1 MANEK
6 KSYQIELRYDDT
18 TASTAEIQALADV
31 LAGRGHRVSIH
42 KIQSNGFVRDI
53 TRSAKDIRDMAGTV
67 AENVLDAA
75 NLGMQM
81 LKGMVEPFV
90 GKPDSKKPEETK
102 PETSQEAPKEAAPAD
117 DGFDA
122 IGPAATTAA
131 VASSDRAVV
140 VTSPDHLKDAGWDAI
155 RIGFMSKTALNHTW
169 QPASLDAMV
178 IPHNAFRPY
187 LEYIH
192 WDPSHIFEGGYLAL
206 DKDRPGMSHE
216 DAQKRF
222 NLNSADGPVVLIMA
236 TGFPQESLQTLM
248 VQLSLLKMPM
258 QVFFYHGGDATKANI
273 LRSLAQQYAVNARM
287 FGKVNALPDYMAM
300 ADIAVASVDEP
311 LSEMLENTGVPT
323 VYVAGNTVS
332 ARINFLEHERA
343 AMVAPQLYKLSAILA
358 QPITDL
364 NLRENMRK
372 SAQEIAKLASIELC
386 ADGIEAALA
395 KKAELIPDPNRR
407 TVSDDGFETIGQM
420 PAPAAGQNFL
430 MPQAAPIQSAPIEA
444 TQQPAPGMIQPPM
457 AQPVPGMV
465 QPAPGMVQPA
475 PGMVQPAPGMVQP
488 APGMMPPPAPF
499 LTPGIGA
506 KSKEEIKKEYT
517 NLLIVEKNI
526 DKSLE
531 TASSEVQKWELRL
544 DLARQ
549 NNRDDLVNSALI
561 SLQSAK
567 TQEMSLLQQK
577 DQIQQQKA
585 VLKQSARLV
594 SNQPTGE
601 DAFKLSSIT
610 DAELFGPSKEELSL
624 EKEFQTLQRQ
634 QALQRLKDEMGR
646 R

>member
-6 KSYQIELRYDDT
+6 KSYQIELRYDDS
-18 TASTAEIQALADV
+18 TASSAEMQALADV
-31 LAGRGHRVSIH
+31 LEGRGHHVT
-42 KIQSNGFVRDI
+42 IQKVQTNGLVRELS
-53 TRSAKDIRDMAGTV
+53 RSARDLRDMAGTV

-75 NLGMQM
+75 NFGMQV

-90 GKPDSKKPEETK
+90 NKGDNQKAEEAKPENA
-102 PETSQEAPKEAAPAD
+102 QEQPKEQAPAG

-140 VTSPDHLKDAGWDAI
+140 VTAPEHLKDAGWDAM
-155 RIGFMSKTALNHTW
+155 RIGFISKTALNHTW
-169 QPASLDAMV
+169 QPAALDAMV

-206 DKDRPGMSHE
+206 DKDRPDMSHE

-222 NLNSADGPVVLIMA
+222 NLNASDGPVILIMA

-287 FGKVNALPDYMAM
+287 FGKVNGLPDYIAM
-300 ADIAVASVDEP
+300 ADIAVASVDES
-311 LSEMLENTGVPT
+311 LSEMLENTGIPT

-343 AMVAPQLYKLSAILA
+343 VLIAPQLYKLSAILA

-364 NLRENMRK
+364 NMRENMRK
-372 SAQEIAKLASIELC
+372 AAQDIAKLASIELC

-395 KKAELIPDPNRR
+395 KKSELIPDPNRR

-430 MPQAAPIQSAPIEA
+430 MPQSAPVQQAPAEA
-444 TQQPAPGMIQPPM
+444 TQQPAPGMVQPAPS
-457 AQPVPGMV
+457 MV
-465 QPAPGMVQPA
+465 QPAPGMVQPTM
-475 PGMVQPAPGMVQP
+475 GQPAPAMIQP
-488 APGMMPPPAPF
+488 APVMPAPGLTPPPAAPF
-499 LTPGIGA
+499 LTPGMGA
-506 KSKEEIKKEYT
+506 RSKEDIRKEYT

-549 NNRDDLVNSALI
+549 NNREDLVNSAMI

-594 SNQPTGE
+594 SNQPNPG
-601 DAFKLSSIT
+601 DAINFTRIT
-610 DAELFGPSKEELSL
+610 DAELFGPSKEELSI
-624 EKEFQTLQRQ
+624 EKEFQALQQ
-634 QALQRLKDEMGR
+634 QEALQRLKNDMGIR
-646 R
+646 